1 MTTKEYI
8 KREAAAA
15 VRFSDCIREDGLL
28 YVRLS
33 DVTTHLKS
41 SPAADVRPVV
51 LCRDCKHYNANTE
64 LKCVHIFGLTEPD
77 EDDFCSLGERR
88 REKP

>member
-1 MTTKEYI
+1 MDEYI
-8 KREAAAA
+8 KREDAVA

-33 DVTTHLKS
+33 DVTKHLKS
-41 SPAADVRPVV
+41 IPAADVQPVV
-51 LCRDCKHYNANTE
+51 MCRDCKHYDTDYE

-77 EDDFCSLGERR
+77 EDDFCPHGERR
-88 REKP
+88 KEKP